1 MAWRKEYKPEVLS
14 EEDAAPYLAQGVISR
29 CGPDK
34 YGHPC
39 MYAASKNHWIDS
51 GERHEKNLRTIVH
64 MLDATKQEATE
75 KGNGFIA
82 VIIDQDQCGR
92 KNMDTHLFIG
102 RPGLVHILQ
111 VRALL
116 CWLCRVAPT
125 DRPWPHAPMDE

>member
-1 MAWRKEYKPEVLS
+1 MAWRKEYKPDVLS
-14 EEDAAPYLAQGVISR
+14 DEEAARYLSQNVISR
-29 CGPDK
+29 CGSDK

-39 MYAASKNHWIDS
+39 IYACSKNHFIDAEHH
-51 GERHEKNLRTIVH
+51 ERNLRTIVH
-64 MLDATKQEATE
+64 MLDSAKREATE

-111 VRALL
+111 VRSTLL
-116 CWLCRVAPT
+116 VWFQFRH
-125 DRPWPHAPMDE
+125 RQEN

>member
-1 MAWRKEYKPEVLS
+1 VAWRKEYQPDVLS
-14 EEDAAPYLAQGVISR
+14 EEEAAPYLAQGVIFR

-34 YGHPC
+34 HGHPC
-39 MYAASKNHWIDS
+39 IYAASKNHLIDA
-51 GERHEKNLRTIVH
+51 EHHDRNLRTIVH
-64 MLDATKQEATE
+64 MLDATKRDATE

-111 VRALL
+111 VHARGLL
-116 CWLCRVAPT
+116 ACGVVFRLA
-125 DRPWPHAPMDE
+125 WPYLPS